1 MSVKILYN
9 LKNLLGFTGR
19 DREKKS
25 KRGEGNEGKG
35 SQVGEWNGKGRNPEK
50 GR

>member
-35 SQVGEWNGKGRNPEK
+35 REMKERGVK
-50 GR
+50 